1 MRERGRVTGER
12 EALLEKNKKTKT
24 NGEMRHREK
33 KYDCV
38 EEEESFGRNTP
49 IRLDKINNLSVL

>member
-1 MRERGRVTGER
+1 MTGER